1 MILYPLGLK
10 CVSLGE
16 DNCLKVILRM
26 NMLSG
31 EQQEILNKQR
41 EKDSGYQCR
50 APEVKER
57 ARKENSRMS
66 F

>member
-10 CVSLGE
+10 RVSLGE

-31 EQQEILNKQR
+31 EQQEMLNKQR
-41 EKDSGYQCR
+41 EKHSGYQRR

-66 F
+66 S